1 MHLVLEFNVDLV
13 VVEVCVR
20 EKPIQSTA
28 DVVQVLLRVGWDG
41 NSIEVVGVHETEAS
55 AWVRAAVVEAVVAG
69 FPRSSLFLSSASGSS
84 KYPSTEQPPAKC
96 LRGLGLAS

>member
-1 MHLVLEFNVDLV
+1 MGEASAQMHLVLEFDVDLV

-41 NSIEVVGVHETEAS
+41 NSIEVVGVHDS
-55 AWVRAAVVEAVVAG
+55 RCVVKVVDHVVDGAAVGCTFVRGANENVLLVA
-69 FPRSSLFLSSASGSS
+69 RH
-84 KYPSTEQPPAKC
+84 
-96 LRGLGLAS
+96 LGA